1 MRQGYTRIPNA
12 LISDATLSLAAR
24 MVYVY
29 IASQDKG
36 WVFRPS
42 VMERELGVERK
53 YRLRLIKELITAG
66 LIKREPVTGIR
77 GVSCTYVVSVPN
89 KDSNQPISVPN
100 KDSEGVISVPN
111 RDSDHLINIKNSV
124 CDKNCA
130 RARDA
135 HTQDSNSSAA
145 PTDPN
150 AALMKVFID
159 GTKKASDELHCPR
172 EMTVAFHEY
181 WTATVADGRPL
192 WATKQAF
199 NFKQR
204 LKTWM
209 RHEQR

>member
-36 WVFRPS
+36 WVFRPE
-42 VMERELGVERK
+42 VMERELGIKRD
-53 YRLRLIKELITAG
+53 YRFKLIKELIDAG
-66 LIKREPVTGIR
+66 KIIR
-77 GVSCTYVVSVPN
+77 TRQGNNVKYVAVGET
-89 KDSNQPISVPN
+89 DSHNDVEVG
-100 KDSEGVISVPN
+100 KTDSHNDVEVGKT
-111 RDSDHLINIKNSV
+111 DSHHLINNKNSV

-130 RARDA
+130 RARAA

-172 EMTVAFHEY
+172 EMTIAFHEY

>member
-12 LISDATLSLAAR
+12 LISDETLSFAAKT
-24 MVYVY
+24 MYIY
-29 IASQDKG
+29 IASQAKD
-36 WVFRPS
+36 WVFYPDIMGKDLNIGRDK
-42 VMERELGVERK
+42 RRQLLHELEQHGLLEIQRIGGSRGKRYRVTIKDGFSGDNKGIKDGNSGAENGV
-53 YRLRLIKELITAG
+53 
-66 LIKREPVTGIR
+66 
-77 GVSCTYVVSVPN
+77 
-89 KDSNQPISVPN
+89 KDGFSG
-100 KDSEGVISVPN
+100 D
-111 RDSDHLINIKNSV
+111 DHLINNKNSV

-130 RARDA
+130 RAREA

>member
-24 MVYVY
+24 MMYVY

-36 WVFRPS
+36 WVFRPT
-42 VMERELGVERK
+42 VMERELGIARK
-53 YRLRLIKELITAG
+53 QRLRLINELITAG

-89 KDSNQPISVPN
+89 RDSNQPISVPN
-100 KDSEGVISVPN
+100 RDSDSGISVPN
-111 RDSDHLINIKNSV
+111 RDSDHHINNKNSV

-130 RARDA
+130 RARAA
-135 HTQDSNSSAA
+135 HTQDSNQSEPA
-145 PTDPN
+145 DPDSE
-150 AALMKVFID
+150 LMRVFIN
-159 GTKKASDELHCPR
+159 GTKSASDELHCPR
-172 EMTVAFHEY
+172 EMTIAFHEY
-181 WTATVADGRPL
+181 WTALTADGTPL